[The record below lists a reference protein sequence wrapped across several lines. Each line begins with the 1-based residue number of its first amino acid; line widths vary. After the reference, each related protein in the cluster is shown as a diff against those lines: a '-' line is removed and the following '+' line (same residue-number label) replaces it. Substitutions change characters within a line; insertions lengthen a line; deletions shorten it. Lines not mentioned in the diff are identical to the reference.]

1 MTFNANLQA
10 TLVEH
15 CIITS
20 SFVGTL
26 YLNSVPVVVEGIFF
40 RATSQ
45 RGKKNIRK
53 SSNKAGF
60 EECAPSSRNSV
71 SSGAKARPTSSRQI
85 KTFSERLKK
94 KFTSNPQILE
104 LMEGYEIP
112 FSSESK

>member
-20 SFVGTL
+20 SFVGAL

-94 KFTSNPQILE
+94 NLQPTLKFWN
-104 LMEGYEIP
+104 
-112 FSSESK
+112 